1 MREENAANVKRISL
15 RKKIVRTIGIVF
27 LSLFFLIV
35 ILLLLIQTKP
45 VQQYARKKIV
55 TYLEK
60 KLDTKV
66 VIRDL
71 SISFP
76 TMILLE
82 GMYVEDQNRDTLLSA
97 KSLGVDI
104 NMMSLLQNELQIC
117 EITGDKLVI
126 KLKRPSPELVFNYQF
141 IVDAFSSGT
150 PAQKDK
156 EPMKM
161 AIEHI
166 RLDETHL
173 TFIDGMTGNEAVFYI
188 AHFDTHID
196 TFDPATLHFN
206 VPVIKIDGVKV
217 HVY

>member
-15 RKKIVRTIGIVF
+15 RKKIVRSIGIVF
-27 LSLFFLIV
+27 LSLFFLIAT
-35 ILLLLIQTKP
+35 LLLLIQTKP

-82 GMYVEDQNRDTLLSA
+82 GMYVEDQNRDTLISA

-104 NMMSLLQNELQIC
+104 NMLSLLQNELQIC
-117 EITGDKLVI
+117 EITGDKLVV
-126 KLKRPSPELVFNYQF
+126 KLKRPSPQQMFNYQF

-150 PAQKDK
+150 PAQK
-156 EPMKM
+156 
-161 AIEHI
+161 
-166 RLDETHL
+166 R
-173 TFIDGMTGNEAVFYI
+173 
-188 AHFDTHID
+188 
-196 TFDPATLHFN
+196 
-206 VPVIKIDGVKV
+206 
-217 HVY
+217 